1 MTHAHRTYGVD
12 LRALPAADAHV
23 PLTDLTLRRGF
34 GAFDFLRVER
44 GVPTFADDHLARLE
58 RSADLLGLTPRP
70 DPDAV
75 RAHVRDVI
83 DANVAAG
90 AVDDV
95 FGLQLYLTGGDPDDG
110 FTPATPRLL
119 VLVVDLP
126 PAPAAAYDDGVAL
139 LTHRFERDLPEAKT
153 TNYFTAVRHA
163 RTLRERGA
171 ADLLYHDGTRVLEA
185 TRCNVFVS
193 LDGERLLTPGEG
205 VLPGVTRTHVLAAL
219 DGDVPAAHGEV
230 PLAALDGAHE
240 VFLASTTKGVM
251 PVTRIDDR
259 PVGDGTPGPLT
270 RRAMARFDAHRAAW
284 VAAHADAWRAAPTS

>member
-1 MTHAHRTYGVD
+1 MTSANRTYGVD

-23 PLTDLTLRRGF
+23 PLTDLTLRRAY

-58 RSADLLGLTPRP
+58 RSADLLDLAPRP
-70 DPDAV
+70 DPDAI

-110 FTPATPRLL
+110 FTPGTPRLL

-126 PAPAAAYDDGVAL
+126 PAPASAYDEGVAL

-171 ADLLYHDGTRVLEA
+171 ADLLYHDGERVLEA

-193 LDGERLLTPGEG
+193 LDGETLLTPGAG

-219 DGDVPAAHGEV
+219 EGDVPAAHGEV
-230 PLAALDGAHE
+230 PLDALADAHE

-259 PVGDGTPGPLT
+259 PVGRGVPGDLT
-270 RRAMARFDAHRAAW
+270 RRAMARFGAHRDAW
-284 VAAHADAWRAAPTS
+284 VAAHADAWRPAATS